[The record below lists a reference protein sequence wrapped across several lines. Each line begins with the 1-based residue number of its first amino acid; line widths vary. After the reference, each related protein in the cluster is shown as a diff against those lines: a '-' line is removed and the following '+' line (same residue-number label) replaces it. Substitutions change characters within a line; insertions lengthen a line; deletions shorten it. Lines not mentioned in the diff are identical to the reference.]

1 MSLPALPTLREA
13 GAEGE
18 AELRAI
24 AAMQPGDV
32 IERLKTILSLPDEQD
47 YVSLLVWAGQTHIV
61 DFLESV
67 FYLAFHGKTGAGKG
81 TAVETST
88 LLAPDGILVGTG
100 TEAYL
105 AARLDEGK
113 TVGIEE
119 ADILM
124 KKNETIEGLLR
135 NGYRRGA
142 KYGKMVPKGNGGWA
156 AQEFDIFGP
165 KVFDYHA
172 SMSAHI
178 LGRSISIGM
187 RADNSVDRALD
198 AERKASHAAP
208 IRMWL
213 EGEASEAQKAG
224 WTKERVDALWEDPS
238 FRERVAGMGG
248 KWGRDHVI
256 SAIMLTV
263 CEVFGWDLDGM
274 LRDVMK
280 SRKTLD
286 EYGLGAEA
294 LDILKED
301 FIDDPKW
308 ICPFD
313 HLHLA
318 VNDRRKTLNL
328 RGVSAVALSAAL
340 QDIGFEKDGPHY
352 YKETQRGEYRQK
364 MVLKPWEIVRG
375 CRE

>member
-1 MSLPALPTLREA
+1 MDAA
-13 GAEGE
+13 HQ
-18 AELRAI
+18 ELYAI
-24 AAMQPGDV
+24 AAMQPVDA
-32 IERLKTILSLPDEQD
+32 IERLRKVLSLPDERD
-47 YVSLLVWAGQTHIV
+47 YVALLTWAGQTHIV
-61 DFLESV
+61 DLLESV
-67 FYLAFHGKTGAGKG
+67 FYLAFHGRTGSGKG
-81 TAVETST
+81 TGVETSVH
-88 LLAPDGILVGTG
+88 LSPDGILVGTG

-124 KKNETIEGLLR
+124 KKSETIEGLLR

-142 KYGKMVPKGNGGWA
+142 KYGKMVPKGKAGWE

-178 LGRSISIGM
+178 LGRSVSIAM

-198 AERKASHAAP
+198 AERKAVHVAP
-208 IRMWL
+208 VRTWL
-213 EGEASEAQKAG
+213 EGEATRAREAG

-256 SAIMLTV
+256 AAIMLTV
-263 CEVFGWDLDGM
+263 CEVFGWDLAGM
-274 LRDVMK
+274 LRDVMAN
-280 SRKTLD
+280 RKTLE

-294 LDILKED
+294 LGILKED
-301 FIDDPKW
+301 FIDNPEW
-308 ICPFD
+308 TYPFD
-313 HLHLA
+313 RLHQA
-318 VNDRRKTLNL
+318 VNDRRKQLNL
-328 RGVSAVALSAAL
+328 RGVSAKALSAAL
-340 QDIGFEKDGPHY
+340 QDLGFEKDGPLY
-352 YKETQRGEYRQK
+352 YKERERGEHRGK
-364 MVLKPWEIVRG
+364 MVLMPWEIAG
-375 CRE
+375 AGEA

>member
-1 MSLPALPTLREA
+1 MSLPLLPTLEEA
-13 GAEGE
+13 GEEGM
-18 AELRAI
+18 AELRAV
-24 AAMQPGDV
+24 ADMTPETA
-32 IERLKTILSLPDEQD
+32 IEQLKRILNLPDQRD
-47 YVSLLVWAGQTHIV
+47 HVALLVWAGQTHIV
-61 DFLESV
+61 DLFESV
-67 FYLAFHGKTGAGKG
+67 FYLGFHGRTGSGKG
-81 TAVETST
+81 TAVETCVHLS
-88 LLAPDGILVGTG
+88 PDGILVGTG

-119 ADILM
+119 ADVLM

-142 KYGKMVPKGNGGWA
+142 KYGKMVPKGKAGWE

-178 LGRSISIGM
+178 LGRSVSIAM

-198 AERKASHAAP
+198 AERKAVHASP
-208 IRMWL
+208 VRTWL
-213 EGEASEAQKAG
+213 EGEARMARKAV
-224 WTKERVDALWEDPS
+224 WTKERVDALWEDPL

-263 CEVFGWDLDGM
+263 CEVFGWDLGGM
-274 LRDVMK
+274 LRDVMIR
-280 SRKTLD
+280 RKTLD

-294 LDILKED
+294 LGILKED
-301 FIDDPKW
+301 FIDDPEW
-308 ICPFD
+308 TYPFD
-313 HLHLA
+313 CVHQA
-318 VNDRRKTLNL
+318 VNDRR
-328 RGVSAVALSAAL
+328 
-340 QDIGFEKDGPHY
+340 
-352 YKETQRGEYRQK
+352 
-364 MVLKPWEIVRG
+364 
-375 CRE
+375 